1 MLYTEISQED
11 RQALWL
17 AFEKRFPLGLEK
29 EFLLQEAHLE
39 QMFELSTSWEDIFE
53 TLQHQPRAFR
63 RLLNS
68 AVDMRPDDQNLS
80 EVAELLRPEA
90 NTTWFIGI
98 ATAISVAILA
108 TIAFPMES
116 NQNPFERTDR
126 NAASHARM
134 MAPSTTLDVVEL
146 PVVTPVVEP
155 IALNNGGSEEQE
167 VREGLSALDEISVD
181 LTALKPN
188 IPTPVLQVNNQTQR
202 CSFEGN
208 GEIIGYWYAGPEKP
222 NIQDGWTTISYG
234 RNVRL
239 DYPEEHNGYNARA
252 AVTCVLFDNMAVPVQ
267 DEPILV
273 AGNRYWVPL
282 RSIVSG

>member
-1 MLYTEISQED
+1 MLYTEISHED

-29 EFLLQEAHLE
+29 EFLLQEAHLDKI
-39 QMFELSTSWEDIFE
+39 FDISTSWEDIFE
-53 TLQHQPRAFR
+53 ALQHKPRAFR
-63 RLLNS
+63 RLLNT
-68 AVDMRPDDQNLS
+68 AVDMRPDDPNLS
-80 EVAELLRPEA
+80 EVADLLRPEA
-90 NTTWFIGI
+90 NTTWFVGI

-108 TIAFPMES
+108 TIVFPTES

-134 MAPSTTLDVVEL
+134 MAPSTTLDTVEI
-146 PVVTPVVEP
+146 PIVTPVVEP
-155 IALNNGGSEEQE
+155 MALHEGGAEEQNT
-167 VREGLSALDEISVD
+167 REGLSTLDEVSVD
-181 LTALKPN
+181 LTALKSDM
-188 IPTPVLQVNNQTQR
+188 PTPVLRVENQTQR

-208 GEIIGYWYAGPEKP
+208 GEIIGYWYAGAEKP
-222 NIQDGWTTISYG
+222 AIQDGWTTISYG

-252 AVTCVLFDNMAVPVQ
+252 TVTCVLFDNMTVPVQ

-273 AGNRYWVPL
+273 AGSKYWIPL